1 MDLTVKYRRW
11 GGHGTWEGPT
21 DLTVRYRRWGGS
33 WDTGG
38 TWGCGCR
45 I

>member
-1 MDLTVKYRRW
+1 M
-11 GGHGTWEGPT
+11 GHGKEGPT